1 WVAIDFLVDPELPDS
16 MGVTALRSDAVWRV
30 DLIERGETRSL
41 ADATEPYAGT
51 PPGALGPILPVWD
64 YAFPAL
70 PEIEAGER
78 RERLPA
84 TDALVACE
92 KCNGTGH
99 RPCAECEGKGFLP
112 CPKCHGRSRV
122 PCRRCRGRGMIADES
137 AERRARAGR
146 SYFQVQAE
154 RLANDAAGRLAD
166 FAERLRQEH
175 GVPLPPSAQ
184 WAPVAPA
191 SGITMPC
198 PDCTDG
204 YVPCEC
210 RSGKVICAVCLGGG
224 QAECKRCGAT
234 GRVVRHREL
243 VRRFDTRI
251 TERVVPP
258 AGPEVAEWLSRHSLK
273 RLSGET
279 AWEGAAERISPA
291 SIPAG
296 VPQPVWAVACELAQ
310 APARLLSG
318 DHPADQGE
326 RRVLSRQIRLLRVP
340 FIRVEYTFAGQPLE
354 FAAVGHPGAER
365 FWAHTF
371 PARWTR
377 VGRFLRAVMRD
388 LAAESP
394 ERPPTAAGELPTGE
408 ISTLAEY
415 RSRRMRQPTHHVR
428 IVATEDTE
436 AEAPTSPPDSDG
448 TQPL

>member
-1 WVAIDFLVDPELPDS
+1 
-16 MGVTALRSDAVWRV
+16 MGVTALHNDAIWRV

-41 ADATEPYAGT
+41 ADATEPYSGT
-51 PPGALGPILPVWD
+51 QPGALGPILPVWD
-64 YAFPAL
+64 YSFPTV

-122 PCRRCRGRGMIADES
+122 PCRRCRGRGVIADDS
-137 AERRARAGR
+137 AERRARAGH
-146 SYFQVQAE
+146 SYLQVHAE

-204 YVPCEC
+204 YVACEC
-210 RSGKVICAVCLGGG
+210 RSGKVICDVCLGGG

-251 TERVVPP
+251 IERVVPP
-258 AGPEVAEWLSRHSLK
+258 AGPEVAGWLSRHSLK

-279 AWEGAAERISPA
+279 AWEGVAESVQPA
-291 SIPAG
+291 IIPQN
-296 VPQPVWAVACELAQ
+296 VPPSVWAVACELAQ
-310 APARLLSG
+310 AQARLLPG
-318 DHPADQGE
+318 DQPADQGE

-340 FIRVEYTFAGQPLE
+340 FTRVEYTFAGQPLE
-354 FAAVGHPGAER
+354 FAAVGRPSSER
-365 FWAHTF
+365 FWAQTF

-377 VGRFLRAVMRD
+377 MGRFLRAVMRD
-388 LAAESP
+388 LATERP
-394 ERPPTAAGELPTGE
+394 ERPPNEARPNGELPTGE

-415 RSRRMRQPTHHVR
+415 RSRRMRQPTHRVR
-428 IVATEDTE
+428 IIPTEDD
-436 AEAPTSPPDSDG
+436 ADQAPPDAPTPGQAPPGDAH
-448 TQPL
+448 TL